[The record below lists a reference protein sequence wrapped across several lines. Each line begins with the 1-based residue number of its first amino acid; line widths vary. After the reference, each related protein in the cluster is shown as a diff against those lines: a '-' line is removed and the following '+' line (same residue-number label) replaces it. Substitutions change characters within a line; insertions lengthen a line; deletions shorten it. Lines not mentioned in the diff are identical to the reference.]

1 MSQRLNI
8 SGSTLPIPIA
18 ATDNPLAMLGEQTKQ
33 ALREK
38 ALQYS
43 RVCVIGLGYVGLPTA
58 LLFARNGFGVQGVDI
73 SPRVLTMFEQD
84 TVGEAYPE
92 LAPWWQE
99 VRDKKQE
106 QGVQPA
112 FTVSRQ
118 PDAAD
123 IFLITVPT
131 PVHENDKTCDLS
143 MVRAAI
149 ASILPVL
156 APGNVIVL
164 ESTVPPGTTQRVLQT
179 MIEMETALTVGK
191 NLETDIYLCFSP
203 ERVLPGNTTDELVH
217 NDRVIGG
224 VTPEAAYLGQQ
235 VLSRVLKGR
244 IDVTDAITAEFCKL
258 AENTYR
264 DVNIAL
270 ANELSVLA
278 DEYGISILQARDIIN
293 RHPRVNLLQPGI
305 GVGGHCIAVDPW
317 FFVEASPM
325 NTRLIATSRQVND
338 RMPFYTTERILKD
351 VADLKNPR
359 IVLAGLAYK
368 PDVADTRES
377 PAMRVVELLR
387 EAGMDVLA
395 YDPLLHDPKSNQV
408 DSLTQTTLI
417 EKVQGADYLAI
428 LVNHSVLRNALAAH
442 RPVIEATMRTP
453 RIRVF

>member
-1 MSQRLNI
+1 MSQQVQAPNPTMRDQT
-8 SGSTLPIPIA
+8 SASTSFQAIKES
-18 ATDNPLAMLGEQTKQ
+18 PLAGLTESDKQ
-33 ALREK
+33 ALQQR
-38 ALQYS
+38 ALAYS

-58 LLFARNGFGVQGVDI
+58 LLFARNGFSVQGVDI
-73 SPRVLTMFEQD
+73 SPRVLTMFAED
-84 TVGEAYPE
+84 TVADAYPE
-92 LAPWWQE
+92 LAPWWHE
-99 VRDKKQE
+99 VRAQSQE
-106 QGVQPA
+106 NVITAAKPTFRASQQPE
-112 FTVSRQ
+112 T
-118 PDAAD
+118 AD
-123 IFLITVPT
+123 VFLITVPT
-131 PVHENDKTCDLS
+131 PVHEIDKTCDLS
-143 MVRAAI
+143 MVRSAM

-156 APGNVIVL
+156 APGNLVVL
-164 ESTVPPGTTQRVLQT
+164 ESTVPSGTTQRVLQS
-179 MIEMETALTVGK
+179 MIEMETTLTVGK
-191 NLETDIYLCFSP
+191 NPATDVYLCFSP
-203 ERVLPGNTTDELVH
+203 ERVLPGNTMDELVN

-224 VTPEAAYLGQQ
+224 VTPQAAWLGHCL
-235 VLSRVLKGR
+235 LSRVLKGR

-278 DEYGISILQARDIIN
+278 DEYGISITQARGIIN

-325 NTRLIATSRQVND
+325 NTRLIAISRQVND
-338 RMPFYTTERILKD
+338 RMPFYTMERILKD

-387 EAGMDVLA
+387 EAGMDVVA
-395 YDPLLHDPKSNQV
+395 YDPLLTPA
-408 DSLTQTTLI
+408 TLA
-417 EKVQGADYLAI
+417 EQAQGADYLAI
-428 LVNHSVLRNALAAH
+428 LVSHTILRNELNTSRHA
-442 RPVIEATMRTP
+442 IEAVMQTP